1 MDGIFGKIT
10 MIDDIKTSAREE
22 MEKAVESVRHQMSRI
37 RTGRAQPSLLDGVK
51 VDYYGSQTPLRQCAS
66 ITAQD
71 ARTLSV
77 TVFDR
82 NSVKA
87 VEKAIVDS
95 GLGLTPN
102 VAGTSILIPLPPL
115 TEDRRKELTKIVKG
129 EAEKGKVAVRN
140 IRRDANEGIKALL
153 KDKTISEDQQKRG
166 ETDIQKLTD
175 SYIKKIDDVLAEKN
189 KELMEV

>member
-1 MDGIFGKIT
+1 

-140 IRRDANEGIKALL
+140 IRQTPTRASRRFSR
-153 KDKTISEDQQKRG
+153 TRPFPRISRSAAR
-166 ETDIQKLTD
+166 LTFR
-175 SYIKKIDDVLAEKN
+175 SSPTPTSRRSMTSLPRRTRN
-189 KELMEV
+189 

>member
-37 RTGRAQPSLLDGVK
+37 RTGRDGVK
-51 VDYYGSQTPLRQCAS
+51 VDYYGSQTPLKQCAS